1 MKINLHG
8 PNGTRSLD
16 VPAKQTAPTG
26 PSPDPSA
33 VHRKSCH
40 ACIRALRINEQRMW
54 GCIKKHYQV
63 ESRSNLTVQQW
74 AELSAS
80 LQAAK
85 RDPQCREVFLKRIG
99 YSQEIPVPACPVL
112 AALHKLTELYNGG
125 KNDGYFIFD
134 EIFVTVRQKCFI
146 SRDEL
151 LETLRDYYR
160 QGNQIAFRPGY
171 GSQLQFALKE
181 VEDES

>member
-16 VPAKQTAPTG
+16 VPAQQTDPTG

-33 VHRKSCH
+33 VHRKSCFVCVRH
-40 ACIRALRINEQRMW
+40 LAINAQKFW
-54 GCIKKHYQV
+54 DCIKKHYQV

-74 AELSAS
+74 AQLSAS
-80 LQAAK
+80 LQVAK
-85 RDPQCREVFLKRIG
+85 RDPQCREVLLKRIG
-99 YSQEIPVPACPVL
+99 YSPEIPVPACPVL
-112 AALHKLTELYNGG
+112 ATLHKLTELYNGG

-134 EIFVTVRQKCFI
+134 EIFMTVRQELPI
-146 SRDEL
+146 SSDEL

-160 QGNQIAFRPGY
+160 QGKIAFRPGY
-171 GSQLQFALKE
+171 GSQRQFALKE
-181 VEDES
+181 VRDES